1 MKMMMSST
9 ISLLVDMKRIDK
21 GFLKMMIRMVKPTM
35 LSLDTQWRE
44 YCRHHILENS
54 ASLLMKM
61 KGEQRGTGAGTGF
74 ASRRI
79 T

>member
-9 ISLLVDMKRIDK
+9 ISLIDKKGDQRRIDK

-61 KGEQRGTGAGTGF
+61 MMSSTINDNIYNIMI
-74 ASRRI
+74 S
-79 T
+79 